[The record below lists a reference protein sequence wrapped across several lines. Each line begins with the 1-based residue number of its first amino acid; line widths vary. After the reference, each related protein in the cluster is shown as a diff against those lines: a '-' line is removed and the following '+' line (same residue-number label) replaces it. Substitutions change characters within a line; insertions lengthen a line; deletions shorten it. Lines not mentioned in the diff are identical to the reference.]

1 MLETIITKCSILD
14 VAAALDKPLS
24 TPWVEA
30 WKKDSIGF
38 DDDVDD
44 DNNQLWYG
52 LPTKDV

>member
-24 TPWVEA
+24 PPWVED

>member
-24 TPWVEA
+24 PPWVGT

>member
-14 VAAALDKPLS
+14 VAAALVKPLS
-24 TPWVEA
+24 PPWGEA

>member
-14 VAAALDKPLS
+14 VATALVKPLS
-24 TPWVEA
+24 PPWVEA
-30 WKKDSIGF
+30 WKIDSIGF

-52 LPTKDV
+52 LTTKDV

>member
-14 VAAALDKPLS
+14 VATALVKPLS
-24 TPWVEA
+24 PPWVEA
-30 WKKDSIGF
+30 WKIDSIGF